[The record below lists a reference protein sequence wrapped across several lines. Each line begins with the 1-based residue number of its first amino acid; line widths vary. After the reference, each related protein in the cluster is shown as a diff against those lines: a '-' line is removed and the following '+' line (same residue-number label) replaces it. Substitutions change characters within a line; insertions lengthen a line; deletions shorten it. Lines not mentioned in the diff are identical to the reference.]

1 MITHV
6 VLFRFRDPADVASAT
21 DRLRALGG
29 VVPALRSIRV
39 GTNGNTGPNA
49 FDVVLVT
56 EHDNADQLAAYQA
69 DPAHRAVADW
79 LASRV
84 TDRAVVDSAD
94 FGVG

>member
-6 VLFRFRDPADVASAT
+6 VLFRFRDPADAVAGT

-56 EHDNADQLAAYQA
+56 EHDDLGQLAAYQA
-69 DPAHRAVADW
+69 DPAHREVTDW

-94 FGVG
+94 FGVD